1 MVGVIW
7 FVQLVHYPLL
17 ALIGVDRAPE
27 IASEH
32 QKRTG
37 WVVGAPMA
45 AEGVTT
51 LWLLAQRPDGVS
63 FLLPWVAAV
72 FLAVALGC
80 TIFLSVPLHEK
91 MANDPD
97 ENVGKR
103 LVLTNWPRTVAWT
116 LRGALAFVMLV
127 QAT

>member
-7 FVQLVHYPLL
+7 FVQLVQYPLL

-51 LWLLAQRPDGVS
+51 LWLLAQRPDGVNV
-63 FLLPWVAAV
+63 FLPWVAAV
-72 FLAVALGC
+72 LLAVALGC

-97 ENVGKR
+97 INVGKR

>member
-51 LWLLAQRPDGVS
+51 LWLLVQRPDGVN
-63 FLLPWVAAV
+63 FLFPWVAAV
-72 FLAVALGC
+72 LLAVALGC
-80 TIFLSVPLHEK
+80 TVFLSVPLHEK
-91 MANDPD
+91 MANYPD

-103 LVLTNWPRTVAWT
+103 LVLTNWPRTAAWT
-116 LRGALAFVMLV
+116 LRGALTFVMLV